1 MDFSRLPG
9 DLIAAL
15 SGFFT
20 PKSAQANVPP
30 AQNQVSPAEEYMR
43 RLMAR
48 GINPQSKTPIP
59 DWEWRGNPGP
69 APAGSDLWD
78 DPMYNPGGRFTRR

>member
-1 MDFSRLPG
+1 
-9 DLIAAL
+9 
-15 SGFFT
+15 
-20 PKSAQANVPP
+20 
-30 AQNQVSPAEEYMR
+30 MR